1 MHNWLPDAHSEAPA
15 PVSALL
21 SAALLPAVLLVAWRV
36 EQALAGGVG
45 AATARHVLIF
55 FGLASLAVAVPF
67 LWRPLAWKR
76 LLAYSSLEHMGVIAL
91 GFGFGHPL
99 AIAGAMVH
107 IAGHALAKS
116 LGFYAGAA
124 AARRAAVDRRAS
136 AARASRAQTRARARS
151 WAAAWPR
158 SRAFH
163 PRRCSSPSS

>member
-36 EQALAGGVG
+36 QQALAAGVG
-45 AATARHVLIF
+45 AATARHVFIF

-91 GFGFGHPL
+91 GIGFGHPL
-99 AIAGAMVH
+99 ALAGAIVH
-107 IAGHALAKS
+107 VAGHALAKS
-116 LGFYAGAA
+116 LGFYAALPLLGVQPSTASH
-124 AARRAAVDRRAS
+124 AARGV
-136 AARASRAQTRARARS
+136 ARARRS
-151 WAAAWPR
+151 HRAPSSACAWRRWPA
-158 SRAFH
+158 SRR
-163 PRRCSSPSS
+163 RRCSSPS